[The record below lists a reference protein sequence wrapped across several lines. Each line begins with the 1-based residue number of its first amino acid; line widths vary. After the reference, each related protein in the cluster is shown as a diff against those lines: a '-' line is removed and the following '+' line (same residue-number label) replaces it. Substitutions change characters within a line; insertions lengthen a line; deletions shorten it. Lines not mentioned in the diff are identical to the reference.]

1 MSVLFQNPTCSSVL
15 ANLTFGVSYL
25 RGGLGILRRPVGR
38 FHVIWALFN
47 TKKRTTLEVI
57 KSLNM

>member
-15 ANLTFGVSYL
+15 ANLTSGVSYL
-25 RGGLGILRRPVGR
+25 RGGLGILKRLVGQ
-38 FHVIWALFN
+38 FHVIGVFYTIKNA
-47 TKKRTTLEVI
+47 KCQKRV